1 MIFLALEA
9 GAKAKSKAPAA
20 FVDDGNQSS
29 MYVEMTLDILHL
41 F

>member
-9 GAKAKSKAPAA
+9 GAKAEAKSKAPAA

-29 MYVEMTLDILHL
+29 MYIEMPH
-41 F
+41 